1 MGLQPWNQKTFV
13 SWQEIYDK
21 PRQCVEKQRHYSVD
35 KRPYSQSYGLPSG
48 RVRLWKLNRK
58 EGGVPKN
65 WCLRTLVLE
74 KILESPLD
82 CKEIKPVNLKGN
94 QPWML
99 VGKTNAEAETP
110 VFLSSDVNSCLI
122 GKVPDAGKDWGQKE
136 KRASEDE
143 MAGWHHRRDGH
154 EFRKISADGEG
165 QRGLACCSPWGNKE
179 LNMTGWLNND
189 DKEIHASTS
198 ITEAGYF
205 SAMELRV
212 RYKRVKW
219 QIQSRKF

>member
-21 PRQCVEKQRHYSVD
+21 PRQCAEKQRHYSAD

-58 EGGVPKN
+58 ERGVPKN

-110 VFLSSDVNSCLI
+110 IFSSSDANSCLI

-136 KRASEDE
+136 KRASEDD
-143 MAGWHHRRDGH
+143 MAGWHHRCDGH

-165 QRGLACCSPWGNKE
+165 QRGLACCSPWGHKE
-179 LNMTGWLNND
+179 LNMTGYGKTNIIL
-189 DKEIHASTS
+189 
-198 ITEAGYF
+198 
-205 SAMELRV
+205 
-212 RYKRVKW
+212 
-219 QIQSRKF
+219 